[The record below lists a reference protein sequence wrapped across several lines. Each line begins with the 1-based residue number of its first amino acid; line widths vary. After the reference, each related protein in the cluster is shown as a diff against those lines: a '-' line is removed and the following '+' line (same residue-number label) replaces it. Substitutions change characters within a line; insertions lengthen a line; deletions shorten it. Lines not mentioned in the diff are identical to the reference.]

1 MIFNPFEHINRGD
14 IKKRVEKLK
23 KKNPSLSREDLC
35 RLIIRNKCKWCA
47 GAGAV
52 TALPGAVPGVG
63 TLVAIIGGTA
73 LDIAAMGY
81 FTSEMILEIAAI
93 HNRDLY
99 ISGTSREAVW
109 VMVSAVGA
117 SAAGKSLTG
126 VTVAQLSGRAFV
138 SMLEK
143 ALLAIGI
150 KATQRTILRVIPFAG
165 MLITGAVNYYTCKKV
180 GEYVAKYYST
190 NSYSDDWDGKT
201 IDSSGSTYDE

>member
-1 MIFNPFEHINRGD
+1 MIFNPFEHINRDD

-23 KKNPSLSREDLC
+23 KNNPSLSRDDLC
-35 RLIIRNKCKWCA
+35 RLIIRNKCKWCC

-52 TALPGAVPGVG
+52 TALPGAVPVVG

-73 LDIAAMGY
+73 LDIVAMGY

-93 HNRDLY
+93 HNRDLD

-117 SAAGKSLTG
+117 SAAGKSLT
-126 VTVAQLSGRAFV
+126 TVSQLTGRAIV

-143 ALLAIGI
+143 ALLTIGI
-150 KATQRTILRVIPFAG
+150 KATQRTILRVIPFVG
-165 MLITGAVNYYTCKKV
+165 ILITGAVNYYTCKKV